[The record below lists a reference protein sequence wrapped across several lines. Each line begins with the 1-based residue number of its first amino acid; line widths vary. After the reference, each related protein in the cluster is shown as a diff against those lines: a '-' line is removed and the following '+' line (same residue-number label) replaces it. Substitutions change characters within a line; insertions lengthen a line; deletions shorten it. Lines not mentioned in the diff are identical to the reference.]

1 MRIDEL
7 SFPHPAALY
16 RGEGEGVAVV
26 RRHTAVG
33 SGPSWAH
40 VVESADGIPGGFVYL
55 EYHAGSVQV
64 FSVDGAAAAELPG
77 RADLDPRLHALG
89 EFIEG
94 ADADA
99 ARADD
104 ASLGRSRTAARD
116 TIRAATFHLA
126 AVVDGVRWAA
136 EVGPAAFGTT
146 SLVLTSAGL
155 TRVLETDADRA
166 VLEGARQSPTQISA
180 TESVARRFGSG
191 RTTRT
196 VTVDLE
202 PAS

>member
-26 RRHTAVG
+26 RRHAPLDA
-33 SGPSWAH
+33 GPSWAH
-40 VVESADGIPGGFVYL
+40 VVESADGIPDGFVYL
-55 EYHAGSVQV
+55 EYHAGSVQA
-64 FSVDGAAAAELPG
+64 FSVDGGAAADLPG
-77 RADLDPRLHALG
+77 RADLDPRLHPLG
-89 EFIEG
+89 EYIEG
-94 ADADA
+94 SDVDA

-116 TIRAATFHLA
+116 AIRAGTFRVV
-126 AVVDGVRWAA
+126 AVLDGVRWAA

-146 SLVLTSAGL
+146 SLVLTGTGRTL
-155 TRVLETDADRA
+155 VLETDADRA
-166 VLEGARQSPTQISA
+166 VLEGARQAPTRISA

-191 RTTRT
+191 RTRRT
-196 VTVDLE
+196 VIVDLE